1 MEPLFFLIRLP
12 FFAVGLVLCIAWD
25 IVLFPLLILAHAG
38 WVLWIV
44 VARMIGF
51 PFRLIGA
58 SWQNDAKILTSG
70 LEDKFKEV
78 STSWANWFSDYFAN
92 VRHICHWQMHGS
104 K

>member
-25 IVLFPLLILAHAG
+25 IILFPLIIVAHAV

-44 VARMIGF
+44 ATRMLGF

-58 SWQNDAKILTSG
+58 SWQNDAKVLTSG
-70 LEDKFKEV
+70 LDEKFKEV
-78 STSWANWFSDYFAN
+78 SRSWTSAFSDYFGN
-92 VRHICHWQMHGS
+92 VRHICQWQMHGS